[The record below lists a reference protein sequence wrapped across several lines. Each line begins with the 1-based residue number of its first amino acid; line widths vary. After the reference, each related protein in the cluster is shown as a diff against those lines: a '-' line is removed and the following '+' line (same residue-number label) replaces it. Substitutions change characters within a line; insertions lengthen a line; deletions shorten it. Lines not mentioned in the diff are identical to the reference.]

1 MAITFMKKSAPKVA
15 AEEKEETATTAKKKP
30 GQAKKLSIDG
40 LNFNQPQRLRVGHL
54 LTLFQISAPQFYKM
68 RALGKIPD
76 PAGHFGAG
84 ARPTPYW
91 LTTQMLPYI
100 TGEAINKCES
110 TSNTAMC

>member
-1 MAITFMKKSAPKVA
+1 MAITFMKKA
-15 AEEKEETATTAKKKP
+15 AAGTAAAAVEAEKTVTPAKKKP

-54 LTLFQISAPQFYKM
+54 LTLLQISGPQLYKM
-68 RALGKIPD
+68 RAAGKLPE
-76 PAGHFGAG
+76 PAGHFGTG

-100 TGEAINKCES
+100 TGEA
-110 TSNTAMC
+110 SNG